1 MVENISKEKIPK
13 NYAYIL
19 KTKEIEYVFMDN
31 NINIHTSIDY
41 RFSHKA
47 KCIFDAY
54 FWPPNDNISYKRL
67 YITTRAL
74 QKEIIPIIKKK
85 KNELIFPDFV
95 LWIKSILSL
104 PNNSPNFKEHRFYVY
119 YENNSLKIYKT
130 NFA

>member
-1 MVENISKEKIPK
+1 MHI
-13 NYAYIL
+13 
-19 KTKEIEYVFMDN
+19 
-31 NINIHTSIDY
+31 
-41 RFSHKA
+41 
-47 KCIFDAY
+47 

-104 PNNSPNFKEHRFYVY
+104 PNNSPNFKKHIFSVN
-119 YENNSLKIYKT
+119 YENNSLEQNQLRITT
-130 NFA
+130 NYYNE